1 MTHSTQ
7 TSGTFSNRR
16 NADLSGD
23 HGVDTLRHEIDA
35 EMQAQFE
42 QLVQRGPMAHDPL
55 VRQIYRWTQ
64 HYLESGGRRMH
75 GVCVWLTYVAFGG
88 KDEDAIRKVAA
99 AIQLYHHHT
108 MVHDDV
114 YDEDTARRRWP
125 TTHVA
130 FADWFAARRC
140 GSDTD
145 TTRLFHSDAARRGAV
160 SAFAYGKIVRA
171 LALYGIGTA
180 GFDHERTLAVSNL
193 LNWHDL
199 FDNAGQ
205 MKDVDFENRQIP
217 SSQTCLSNAWLKTG
231 RLFEICAR
239 IGAIL
244 AGADER
250 QQDAAARWAGNAG
263 LAYQIQDDLED
274 IADASEKGQGRGIG
288 VDLLYCKPTYLYA
301 LTRELASPSDR
312 QALQEWERSERT
324 EQGIPAII
332 DIVRRSGA
340 HEQVEREVKGLLAD
354 GQAAL
359 HSVADGMRP
368 GFEDTMLA
376 FAHYFVSP
384 EYWNRPLEDGEP
396 TLGTLFSPD
405 RPSSDAPSYPDD
417 HRDSR
422 KHGCGPHRA

>member
-1 MTHSTQ
+1 MQTPGTSSTRRDDGKSGL
-7 TSGTFSNRR
+7 SGTH
-16 NADLSGD
+16 D
-23 HGVDTLRHEIDA
+23 VDTLRHAIDA

-42 QLVQRGPMAHDPL
+42 HLVHRGPMAQDPL
-55 VRQIYRWTQ
+55 VRQIYRWTR

-75 GVCVWLTYVAFGG
+75 GICAWLTYAAFGG
-88 KDEDAIRKVAA
+88 KDEDAMRKVAA

-130 FADWFAARRC
+130 FADWFAERRR

-145 TTRLFHSDAARRGAV
+145 MTRLFRSDAARRGAV
-160 SAFAYGKIVRA
+160 SAFAYGKIIRA

-180 GFDHERTLAVSNL
+180 GFDHERTLAASNL

-205 MKDVDFENRQIP
+205 MKDVDFENRLIP

-239 IGAIL
+239 IGAML

-250 QQDAAARWAGNAG
+250 QQDAAACWAGNAG

-312 QALQEWERSERT
+312 QILQTWERSERT

-332 DIVRRSGA
+332 DIVKRSGA
-340 HEQVEREVKGLLAD
+340 HEQVERKVKGLLTE

-359 HSVADGMRP
+359 HAVADGLHP
-368 GFEDTMLA
+368 GFEETMLA
-376 FAHYFVSP
+376 FARYFVSS
-384 EYWNRPLEDGEP
+384 EYWNRQLEDGEP
-396 TLGTLFSPD
+396 ALGKLFSSD

-417 HRDSR
+417 HRDSL
-422 KHGCGPHRA
+422 KHGYGSHLS